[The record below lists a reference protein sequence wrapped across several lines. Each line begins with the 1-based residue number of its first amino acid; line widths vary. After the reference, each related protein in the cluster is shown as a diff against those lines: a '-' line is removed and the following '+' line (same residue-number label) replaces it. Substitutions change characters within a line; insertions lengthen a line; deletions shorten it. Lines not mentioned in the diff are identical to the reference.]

1 MRAGWDGG
9 GRGRVLLSDGVAGA
23 RYSRVFPPTNGQMLI
38 VTTHATS
45 FCAAA
50 AEPRF
55 TITVRTQDG
64 VCFPLKVDRNH
75 TIETVK
81 KNIAIEA
88 MAVFSGAKQV
98 CLDFV
103 LFLYFFCF
111 LLFSLELLLLFCI
124 HTPCSTHS
132 CMVL

>member
-1 MRAGWDGG
+1 
-9 GRGRVLLSDGVAGA
+9 
-23 RYSRVFPPTNGQMLI
+23 MLI

-98 CLDFV
+98 CLDSVFV
-103 LFLYFFCF
+103 FVFLVVFFCF
-111 LLFSLELLLLFCI
+111 RWCCCLLL
-124 HTPCSTHS
+124 
-132 CMVL
+132 VLLLWVVILRRWTLLSIVLMAVHG